1 MAPYPYTE
9 PSGVALYYIRGHF
22 TSRALRSKQLSECPR
37 LQLGGERVGIQIQF
51 WCLKFL
57 IILGPIFLLER
68 GRQIKVE
75 VEIQSG
81 EGNGT
86 LLQCSC
92 LENPRDG
99 GAWWVAVHGVAKKW
113 ARLSDFTFNFYF
125 HALEKEM
132 ATYSSV
138 LAWRIPGTGEPGGL
152 PSLGSHRVRHDW
164 SDLGAAAAAEIQR
177 RTQREKQTKGRG
189 VRKRKR
195 LRERKSQRRENLS
208 HNETSEKV
216 NVI

>member
-99 GAWWVAVHGVAKKW
+99 GAWWV
-113 ARLSDFTFNFYF
+113 
-125 HALEKEM
+125 
-132 ATYSSV
+132 
-138 LAWRIPGTGEPGGL
+138 
-152 PSLGSHRVRHDW
+152 
-164 SDLGAAAAAEIQR
+164 
-177 RTQREKQTKGRG
+177 
-189 VRKRKR
+189 
-195 LRERKSQRRENLS
+195 
-208 HNETSEKV
+208 ETSTGSWKKQESSRK
-216 NVI
+216 NVYLCFIDYAKAFDYVDHNKSGKFLEITLLASW